1 MTNKARGYLY
11 LASLVLVWGAAYPL
25 TKMAS
30 EYASPMVISLFRTGL
45 GAALLYPAARRVVI
59 SREMVVSGLLNM
71 GLFLVFLNASIM
83 LSVNPGLSAVLIYTQ
98 PLFVAALQAAFSR
111 RSPPPGRMLAL
122 TAGFFGALLTAW
134 SSFSVGNLLALL
146 GGFSWALGTIYY
158 ASKVSERNVTV
169 ANESMTL
176 LSVPLIAALTPLD
189 YSIHLSIKA
198 IALLLLVALLAQV
211 LGFLLWFNALEL
223 VDPSLASSI
232 LLATPVMALI
242 FSSLMLGSPLTH
254 MDEVGV
260 AITLA
265 SVASIVT
272 MERRKQ

>member
-1 MTNKARGYLY
+1 MASKARGYLY
-11 LASLVLVWGAAYPL
+11 LALLVLAWGAAYPL

-59 SREMVVSGLLNM
+59 SKEMLVSGLLNM

-98 PLFVAALQAAFSR
+98 PLFVAVLQSVFSR

-158 ASKVSERNVTV
+158 ASKIRERNVTV

-189 YSIHLSIKA
+189 YSINLSIKA

-223 VDPSLASSI
+223 VDPSFASSV

-242 FSSLMLGSPLTH
+242 FSSLMLGSPLTRI
-254 MDEVGV
+254 DEIGV

-272 MERRKQ
+272 MERRRQ

>member
-1 MTNKARGYLY
+1 M
-11 LASLVLVWGAAYPL
+11 
-25 TKMAS
+25 
-30 EYASPMVISLFRTGL
+30 FRTGL

-98 PLFVAALQAAFSR
+98 PPLFVAALQAAFSR

-242 FSSLMLGSPLTH
+242 FSSLMLGSPPLTH